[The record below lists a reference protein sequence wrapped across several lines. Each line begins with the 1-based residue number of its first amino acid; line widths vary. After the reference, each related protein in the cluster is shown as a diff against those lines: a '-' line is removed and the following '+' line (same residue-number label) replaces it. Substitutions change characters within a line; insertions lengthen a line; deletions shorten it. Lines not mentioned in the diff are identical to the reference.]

1 MLLLENGEVVT
12 DEEDSYKG
20 VPSLGEK
27 DADSSEEI
35 PTNEQLDLVVQKVL
49 TAQVKEENGQQRE
62 NIFYTRCHIKGKEDK
77 VLYDVVPMQATH
89 VLLGRPW
96 QYDERTSHDGFTN
109 KYTFMHDNRKV
120 TLVPLTPKQVHED
133 QVRLQQ
139 EHEEQRK
146 LKGAEKSE
154 GKLALNGSALEK
166 RTERKQSMLAKARDV
181 KKALLSYQHLL
192 MIEFEDMFPE
202 EIPDGLPPIRGI
214 EHQINLIPGSPLPN
228 KAPYRMSPEETKE
241 LQRQVDELLKKG
253 WVHESLS
260 PCAVPIIL
268 ASKKDGSSRMCVDCR
283 AINSITVKYRHH
295 IPRLDD
301 MLDELNGA
309 YKTGKINVVADA
321 LSRRYSLLTLLNT
334 KLLGFETIKELYAK
348 DPDFSEC
355 YAQCLQSRLDHFFM
369 HEGTLLLAKDEKRC
383 GTCVVGRCIVCHK
396 AKSKTQPFGLYTPL
410 PVPTTPWIDISMNF
424 VLELPR
430 SRKGHYSIF
439 VVVDRFPKMAHFIAC
454 HKTDDASYIADL
466 FFRGIVRLH
475 GMPRTIV
482 SDRDVKFL
490 SYFWKTLWGKLGTK
504 LLFSTSSHPQTDSQT
519 EVVNRTLSTLLR
531 AIIKK
536 NIKSWEECLPHVEF
550 AYNRTV
556 HSATRFS
563 PFEVVY
569 GFNPLTSLDLSPSP
583 LSECVNLDEK
593 KRADFVK
600 ALHEKV

>member
-62 NIFYTRCHIKGKEDK
+62 NIFYTRCHIKGKLNDSGDVRVTKQVEILFRIGRYEDK

-89 VLLGRPW
+89 VLLGRPS

-154 GKLALNGSALEK
+154 GKLALNDSALEK

-214 EHQINLIPGSPLPN
+214 EHQINLILGSPLPN

-260 PCAVPIIL
+260 PCAVLIIL
-268 ASKKDGSSRMCVDCR
+268 APKKDGSSRMCGLQSHQFDNGTLYLPYSTLSYLVLKPSR
-283 AINSITVKYRHH
+283 SYMQKIQILVNAMHNAYNLGWITFLCMMV
-295 IPRLDD
+295 ICF
-301 MLDELNGA
+301 ELKNYA
-309 YKTGKINVVADA
+309 S
-321 LSRRYSLLTLLNT
+321 LSLLLVHEAHSGSLMGHFGAAKTLVV
-334 KLLGFETIKELYAK
+334 
-348 DPDFSEC
+348 
-355 YAQCLQSRLDHFFM
+355 LQEHFYWPKM
-369 HEGTLLLAKDEKRC
+369 RRDVER
-383 GTCVVGRCIVCHK
+383 VVGRCIVCHK

-424 VLELPR
+424 VLGLPR
-430 SRKGHYSIF
+430 SRKGHDSIF

-536 NIKSWEECLPHVEF
+536 NIKS
-550 AYNRTV
+550 
-556 HSATRFS
+556 
-563 PFEVVY
+563 
-569 GFNPLTSLDLSPSP
+569 
-583 LSECVNLDEK
+583 
-593 KRADFVK
+593 
-600 ALHEKV
+600 

>member
-62 NIFYTRCHIKGKEDK
+62 NICYTRCHIKGKLNDSGDVRVTKQVEILFRIGRYEDK

-120 TLVPLTPKQVHED
+120 ALVPLTPKQVHED

-139 EHEEQRK
+139 EHGEQRK

-154 GKLALNGSALEK
+154 GKLALNDSALEK

-228 KAPYRMSPEETKE
+228 KAPYRMSPKETKE

-260 PCAVPIIL
+260 PCAVLIIL
-268 ASKKDGSSRMCVDCR
+268 APKKDGSSRMCVDCR
-283 AINSITVKYRHH
+283 AINSITVKYRHP

-309 YKTGKINVVADA
+309 EHFYWPKM
-321 LSRRYSLLTLLNT
+321 RRDV
-334 KLLGFETIKELYAK
+334 E
-348 DPDFSEC
+348 
-355 YAQCLQSRLDHFFM
+355 R
-369 HEGTLLLAKDEKRC
+369 
-383 GTCVVGRCIVCHK
+383 VVGRCIVYHK

-424 VLELPR
+424 VLGLPR
-430 SRKGHYSIF
+430 SRKGHDSIF

-536 NIKSWEECLPHVEF
+536 NIKPWEECLPHVEF

-569 GFNPLTSLDLSPSP
+569 GFNPLTSLDLSPLP

-593 KRADFVK
+593 KKADFVK

>member
-62 NIFYTRCHIKGKEDK
+62 NIFYTRCHIKGKLNDSGDVRVTKQVEILFRIGRYEDK

-154 GKLALNGSALEK
+154 GKLALNDSALEK

-228 KAPYRMSPEETKE
+228 KALYRMSPEETKE

-283 AINSITVKYRHH
+283 AINSITVKYRHP

-309 YKTGKINVVADA
+309 EHFYWPKM
-321 LSRRYSLLTLLNT
+321 RRDV
-334 KLLGFETIKELYAK
+334 E
-348 DPDFSEC
+348 
-355 YAQCLQSRLDHFFM
+355 R
-369 HEGTLLLAKDEKRC
+369 
-383 GTCVVGRCIVCHK
+383 VVGRCIVCHK

-454 HKTDDASYIADL
+454 HKTDDASNIADL

-569 GFNPLTSLDLSPSP
+569 GFNPLTSLDLSPLP

>member
-49 TAQVKEENGQQRE
+49 TAQV
-62 NIFYTRCHIKGKEDK
+62 
-77 VLYDVVPMQATH
+77 
-89 VLLGRPW
+89 
-96 QYDERTSHDGFTN
+96 
-109 KYTFMHDNRKV
+109 
-120 TLVPLTPKQVHED
+120 HED

-154 GKLALNGSALEK
+154 GKLALNDSALEK

-301 MLDELNGA
+301 MLD
-309 YKTGKINVVADA
+309 
-321 LSRRYSLLTLLNT
+321 
-334 KLLGFETIKELYAK
+334 
-348 DPDFSEC
+348 
-355 YAQCLQSRLDHFFM
+355 
-369 HEGTLLLAKDEKRC
+369 
-383 GTCVVGRCIVCHK
+383 
-396 AKSKTQPFGLYTPL
+396 
-410 PVPTTPWIDISMNF
+410 
-424 VLELPR
+424 
-430 SRKGHYSIF
+430 
-439 VVVDRFPKMAHFIAC
+439 
-454 HKTDDASYIADL
+454 
-466 FFRGIVRLH
+466 
-475 GMPRTIV
+475 
-482 SDRDVKFL
+482 
-490 SYFWKTLWGKLGTK
+490 
-504 LLFSTSSHPQTDSQT
+504 
-519 EVVNRTLSTLLR
+519 
-531 AIIKK
+531 
-536 NIKSWEECLPHVEF
+536 
-550 AYNRTV
+550 
-556 HSATRFS
+556 
-563 PFEVVY
+563 
-569 GFNPLTSLDLSPSP
+569 
-583 LSECVNLDEK
+583 
-593 KRADFVK
+593 
-600 ALHEKV
+600 